1 MIVWLLDLSCVRR
14 SCFGSYLVVA
24 LENKVLKWGL
34 NSLEYLRGTLGMRRH
49 FETPCGSYMG
59 GDTLESMQQWR
70 PSNLTVDST
79 ISPEDIRG
87 TGDLCCRLYH
97 VCIFL
102 N

>member
-1 MIVWLLDLSCVRR
+1 M
-14 SCFGSYLVVA
+14 
-24 LENKVLKWGL
+24 
-34 NSLEYLRGTLGMRRH
+34 GTEQSRVSEGDVQEMRRH

-70 PSNLTVDST
+70 PSNLTVDAT

-97 VCIFL
+97 ICIFFEL
-102 N
+102 RTCM

>member
-1 MIVWLLDLSCVRR
+1 
-14 SCFGSYLVVA
+14 
-24 LENKVLKWGL
+24 
-34 NSLEYLRGTLGMRRH
+34 MRRH

-87 TGDLCCRLYH
+87 TV
-97 VCIFL
+97 VCTMFAFF
-102 N
+102 